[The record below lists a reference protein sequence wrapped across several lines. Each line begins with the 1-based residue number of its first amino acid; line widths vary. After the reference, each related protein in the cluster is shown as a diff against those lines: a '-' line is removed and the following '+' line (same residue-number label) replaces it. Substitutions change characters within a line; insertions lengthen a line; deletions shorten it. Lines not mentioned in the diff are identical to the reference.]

1 MPTKKFFVISLLFFL
16 FFNSKKNKKP
26 SFQIE
31 VQTIDF
37 NTELPINDIKVNL
50 SSKSLSG
57 STYSTSFLL
66 IDSQTSNLN
75 GISNLNT
82 EYSTIIEFKIE
93 TEADNYQSYK
103 LSINPD
109 DLMKD
114 DVNHIL
120 IKLQSTAFVNINI
133 KNQFPLNSQDEIVFN
148 STRPNCPDCI
158 QIPALVLSGIQ
169 IDTSINGLILGN
181 QYFKYS
187 YITTKNNVTTQ
198 YIDSAYCS
206 QGSQANVLISF

>member
-16 FFNSKKNKKP
+16 FFNCKKNKKP

-93 TEADNYQSYK
+93 QSNTED
-103 LSINPD
+103 
-109 DLMKD
+109 
-114 DVNHIL
+114 
-120 IKLQSTAFVNINI
+120 
-133 KNQFPLNSQDEIVFN
+133 
-148 STRPNCPDCI
+148 
-158 QIPALVLSGIQ
+158 G
-169 IDTSINGLILGN
+169 
-181 QYFKYS
+181 
-187 YITTKNNVTTQ
+187 
-198 YIDSAYCS
+198 
-206 QGSQANVLISF
+206 